1 MKKPKFEFY
10 TRKDGHNEFM
20 EFFDSLSVKDQQ
32 KLLSVIYKVQE
43 NGLLVAQQ
51 MKWVKKLD
59 KNLFEL
65 RSEYG
70 GNIQRAIYFHATQSR
85 FIVTHGFIKKT
96 QKTPQ
101 EKYAMPLKLGQSLR
115 RRDRYGND

>member
-10 TRKDGHNEFM
+10 TRKNGHNEFM

-43 NGLLVAQQ
+43 HGLLVAQQ

-96 QKTPQ
+96 QKNPAREIRHAIEIRT
-101 EKYAMPLKLGQSLR
+101 EFEEEG
-115 RRDRYGND
+115 